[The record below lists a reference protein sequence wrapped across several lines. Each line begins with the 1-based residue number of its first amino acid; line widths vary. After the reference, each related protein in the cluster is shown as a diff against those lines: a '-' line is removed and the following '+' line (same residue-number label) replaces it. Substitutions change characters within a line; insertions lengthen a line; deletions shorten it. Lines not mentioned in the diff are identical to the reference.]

1 MTKTLN
7 EDCLP
12 EKYLMLEEAVKR
24 RDAPIPPNPFIT
36 FTLSDFKVLFKQYHE
51 ALLVKAKQIRKN
63 YI

>member
-12 EKYLMLEEAVKR
+12 EKYLMLEEALKR
-24 RDAPIPPNPFIT
+24 RDVPSPPSPYISFKIP
-36 FTLSDFKVLFKQYHE
+36 DFKVLFKEYYE
-51 ALLVKAKQIRKN
+51 TILMKAKQIRKN